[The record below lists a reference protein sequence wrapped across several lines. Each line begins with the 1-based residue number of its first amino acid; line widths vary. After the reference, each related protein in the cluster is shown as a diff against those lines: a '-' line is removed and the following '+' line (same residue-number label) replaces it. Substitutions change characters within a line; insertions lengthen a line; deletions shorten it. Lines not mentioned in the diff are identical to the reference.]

1 MNDQTPFSEL
11 TDKELRQK
19 ERSYPIGDLY
29 GDELRLEINRRDGK
43 RSQHYVPAGIIVA
56 AVSAFGSMI
65 AAIASL
71 IAIYL
76 K

>member
-11 TDKELRQK
+11 TDKELGQK
-19 ERSYPIGDLY
+19 ERSYPIGDSY

-43 RSQHYVPAGIIVA
+43 RSQRYVLAGIIVA